1 MANILDQMTPFN
13 KVDTDIINKQ
23 IIDGIKHKMARQ
35 SERRARIIAHN
46 KGVAQAN
53 ADARAVEVRPA
64 ADARAAVRPEART
77 AARAADEK
85 VNSKRIINKSFT
97 IKNVDVF

>member
-13 KVDTDIINKQ
+13 KVDTVNVNTQIIN
-23 IIDGIKHKMARQ
+23 GIKHKMAIQ
-35 SERRARIIAHN
+35 SERRARIISHN

-53 ADARAVEVRPA
+53 ADARAKAKALSE
-64 ADARAAVRPEART
+64 
-77 AARAADEK
+77 EK
-85 VNSKRIINKSFT
+85 INSKRIINNSFT

>member
-23 IIDGIKHKMARQ
+23 IINSIKHKMATQ
-35 SERRARIIAHN
+35 AERRARIIAHN

-53 ADARAVEVRPA
+53 ADARAK
-64 ADARAAVRPEART
+64 ADADAKAVSQ
-77 AARAADEK
+77 
-85 VNSKRIINKSFT
+85 SKRIINNSFT